1 VKLPTVQTAE
11 LSQYVFDY
19 FLATSPTTCTFP
31 GSFNSPKISHNGK
44 QQTMAASYLY
54 LWLPVH
60 DAVVTASTFAALSLM
75 MCGFSVVGIPTC
87 PMQMLEIVLVLCVCR
102 LLLDANSGSAAVLAV
117 DVMNLLS
124 VLCSSEPVQLI
135 GISSRHVIFCRQF
148 YFSSDDV
155 YPSILDSLNF
165 HVFCY

>member
-1 VKLPTVQTAE
+1 MYFCCYSSTSFRSANLNFRLRPKLGGQISLWTERKTNPKVKLPTVQTAE
-11 LSQYVFDY
+11 LFQYVFDY
-19 FLATSPTTCTFP
+19 FLATSPTTCTLL

-87 PMQMLEIVLVLCVCR
+87 PMQMLEIVLVLCMCAGFCWMQTLARR
-102 LLLDANSGSAAVLAV
+102 LSL
-117 DVMNLLS
+117 
-124 VLCSSEPVQLI
+124 QLT
-135 GISSRHVIFCRQF
+135 S
-148 YFSSDDV
+148 
-155 YPSILDSLNF
+155 
-165 HVFCY
+165 